1 MIISG
6 PKGRL
11 KFDEFPDFYQ
21 TTFHKK
27 KYIYDEWSAYFDIVE
42 YVERGILN
50 YQDAVI
56 LRKRSDES

>member
-1 MIISG
+1 MFISG

-11 KFDEFPDFYQ
+11 KFDEFLIFTRPPS
-21 TTFHKK
+21 TK